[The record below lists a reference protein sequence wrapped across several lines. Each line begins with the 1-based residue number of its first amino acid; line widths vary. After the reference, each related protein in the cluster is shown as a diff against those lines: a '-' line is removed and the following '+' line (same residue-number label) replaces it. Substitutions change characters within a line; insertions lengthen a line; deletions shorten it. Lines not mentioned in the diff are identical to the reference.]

1 MKPTTIEE
9 LNMMIAGD
17 DGRLAKDHL
26 LTMAAKRKGQALSGE
41 ARRNLS
47 AARRGLYTEAQRAAC
62 RERMASPTLAMLE
75 ARRKA
80 RTASLEARKGRAVPE
95 ETKAKIRA
103 AWQRRR
109 AGKA

>member
-1 MKPTTIEE
+1 MKPQTIEE
-9 LNMMIAGD
+9 LNALIAEDHGH
-17 DGRLAKDHL
+17 LIKDHL
-26 LTMAAKRKGQALSGE
+26 LTMSAKRRGQTLSEE
-41 ARRNLS
+41 ARGNLS

-62 RERMASPTLAMLE
+62 RERMASPTPAMLE

-80 RTASLEARKGRAVPE
+80 RTASLEARKGRALPE